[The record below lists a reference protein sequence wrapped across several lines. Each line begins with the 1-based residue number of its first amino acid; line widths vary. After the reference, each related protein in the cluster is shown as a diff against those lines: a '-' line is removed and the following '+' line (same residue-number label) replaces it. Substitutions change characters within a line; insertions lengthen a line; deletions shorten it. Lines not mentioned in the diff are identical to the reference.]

1 MSSEV
6 TKYHEEEAIGKTYDL
21 RIVRRL
27 LGYLR
32 PYWHLAALAL
42 VLTFLTNAL
51 ISTQPLFTKI
61 AVDSYITPRNTDGI
75 WLFALAFFGVFLFR
89 FIFSYLQEV
98 LLNRVGQ
105 RVMYD
110 LRSQIYAKLQRQ
122 EVAYFDRYPVGRII
136 TRLTSDVDAL
146 NELFTSGV
154 IDVLGDLEIGR
165 AHV

>member
-51 ISTQPLFTKI
+51 ISTQPLTKI

-75 WLFALAFFGVFLFR
+75 WLFALHSLASFFPLHLFLFAGGLAHPR
-89 FIFSYLQEV
+89 
-98 LLNRVGQ
+98 RPAG
-105 RVMYD
+105 
-110 LRSQIYAKLQRQ
+110 
-122 EVAYFDRYPVGRII
+122 
-136 TRLTSDVDAL
+136 DV
-146 NELFTSGV
+146 
-154 IDVLGDLEIGR
+154 R
-165 AHV
+165 PP